1 MDGIVFIDKDIDYT
15 SKDITMMVGK
25 KFGSTKVGH
34 VGTLDPFASGLL
46 MVMVNKATKTLICF
60 EDFNKE
66 YEVTIKLGEF
76 KDSMDITGKTVES
89 MDIPN
94 LTKVEIEKVLLSFKG
109 KSMQTVPLTSAVHV
123 NGKRLYEYAHKGKS
137 IELPSREIEVYDI
150 ELLDYTSDEITFR
163 VNVSKGT
170 YIRVLGADIA
180 KKLGTVGY
188 LKSLRRTA
196 VGPFNV
202 SEAVR
207 INDLKEE
214 DVKSTGDVLTRF
226 IKSISVNDQEALDIK
241 NGKIKAYTLEV
252 TSDKLL
258 VLDNENN
265 PIALYT
271 NIDNQYIFRRGL
283 F

>member
-25 KFGSTKVGH
+25 KFNTTKVGH
-34 VGTLDPFASGLL
+34 IGTLDPFASGLL

-60 EDFNKE
+60 EDFSKE
-66 YEVTIKLGEF
+66 YETTIKLGEF
-76 KDSMDITGKTVES
+76 KDSMDVTGNTIETA
-89 MDIPN
+89 DIPN
-94 LTKVEIEKVLLSFKG
+94 LDKETIENVLNSFVG

-123 NGKRLYEYAHKGKS
+123 NGKRLYEYAHRGKTV
-137 IELPSREIEVYDI
+137 ELPTREIEVFDI
-150 ELLDYTSDEITFR
+150 ELLGFTSDEITFR
-163 VNVSKGT
+163 VSVSKGT

-188 LKSLRRTA
+188 LKSLRRTV

-202 SEAVR
+202 SEAVK

-214 DVKSTGDVLTRF
+214 DVKSTGEVLTRF
-226 IKSISVNDQEALDIK
+226 IKSVSVNDQEALNIK
-241 NGKIKAYTLEV
+241 NGKIKAYPLEV
-252 TSDKLL
+252 ETDKLL
-258 VLDNENN
+258 ILDNENN

>member
-25 KFGSTKVGH
+25 KFNTTKVGH
-34 VGTLDPFASGLL
+34 IGTLDPFASGLL

-60 EDFNKE
+60 EDFSKE
-66 YEVTIKLGEF
+66 YEATIKLGEF
-76 KDSMDITGKTVES
+76 KDSMDVTGNTLETA
-89 MDIPN
+89 DIPN
-94 LTKVEIEKVLLSFKG
+94 LDKKTIDNVLKSFVG

-123 NGKRLYEYAHKGKS
+123 NGKRLYEYAHRGKTV
-137 IELPSREIEVYDI
+137 ELPTREIEVFDI
-150 ELLDYTSDEITFR
+150 ELLGFTSDEITFR
-163 VNVSKGT
+163 VSVSKGT

-188 LKSLRRTA
+188 LKSLRRTV
-196 VGPFNV
+196 VGPFIV
-202 SEAVR
+202 SEAVK
-207 INDLKEE
+207 INDLKEV
-214 DVKSTGDVLTRF
+214 DVKSTGEVLTRF
-226 IKSISVNDQEALDIK
+226 IKSVSVNDQEALNIK
-241 NGKIKAYTLEV
+241 NGKIKAYPLEV
-252 TSDKLL
+252 ETDKLL
-258 VLDNENN
+258 ILDNENN

>member
-66 YEVTIKLGEF
+66 YEATIKLGEF

>member
-15 SKDITMMVGK
+15 SKDISMMVGK
-25 KFGSTKVGH
+25 RFNTTKVGH

-60 EDFNKE
+60 EDFPKE
-66 YEVTIKLGEF
+66 YEATIKLGEF
-76 KDSMDITGKTVES
+76 KDSMDITGNTVETA
-89 MDIPN
+89 DIPN
-94 LTKVEIEKVLLSFKG
+94 LTKEKIENTLKSFVG
-109 KSMQTVPLTSAVHV
+109 KSIQTVPLTSAVHV
-123 NGKRLYEYAHKGKS
+123 NGKRLYEYAHRGKTV
-137 IELPSREIEVYDI
+137 ELPTREIEVFNI
-150 ELLDYTSDEITFR
+150 ELLEFTSDEITFK
-163 VNVSKGT
+163 VSVSKGT

-180 KKLGTVGY
+180 KKLGSVGY

-202 SEAVR
+202 KEAVK
-207 INDLKEE
+207 ISDLKEE
-214 DVKSTGDVLTRF
+214 DVKSTGEVLTRF
-226 IKSISVNDQEALDIK
+226 MKSISVNEQEALDIK
-241 NGKIKAYTLEV
+241 NGKIKVYPLEV
-252 TSDKLL
+252 KADKLL
-258 VLDNENN
+258 VVDQDNN